1 MATLARCARVRG
13 DVLLVGFPVDARVL
27 VVGVA
32 RSGSGL
38 GGKDGLPDRAAL
50 RIDFPMDWAQAVGP
64 LLADCDGAFAV
75 QFGVDGFRSVLID
88 QVGQPVGSLL

>member
-1 MATLARCARVRG
+1 
-13 DVLLVGFPVDARVL
+13 
-27 VVGVA
+27 
-32 RSGSGL
+32 
-38 GGKDGLPDRAAL
+38 
-50 RIDFPMDWAQAVGP
+50 MDWAQAVGP